1 MYLQNILFVKPH
13 LGLQVPHSS
22 TEYQNNIIKKKRYLL
37 LQMAH
42 LPGWNPSVKWITLE
56 YEELFIILPAI
67 MEPVDSPLREILNML
82 EHGKREKMT
91 HNKMKNKN
99 IIQYYLSYLNLSL
112 LCQSN

>member
-1 MYLQNILFVKPH
+1 MYLGNILFLKPH

-22 TEYQNNIIKKKRYLL
+22 TEYQNNIIKEKRYLL

-42 LPGWNPSVKWITLE
+42 LPGWDPSVTWILLE

-82 EHGKREKMT
+82 EHGKKEKI
-91 HNKMKNKN
+91 NKMKNKN
-99 IIQYYLSYLNLSL
+99 IIQYYLS
-112 LCQSN
+112 